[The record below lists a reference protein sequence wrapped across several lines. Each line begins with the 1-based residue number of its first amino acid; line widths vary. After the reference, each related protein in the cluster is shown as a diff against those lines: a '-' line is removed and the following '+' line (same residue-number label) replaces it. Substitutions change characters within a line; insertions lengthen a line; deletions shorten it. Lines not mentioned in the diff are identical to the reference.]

1 MFGFRIYLPMTASCG
16 VFVIC
21 VGLGLVAGGLSPNFI
36 YSGIAA
42 GFVAGFIGMIAAAI
56 IATRMKLGRPT
67 VLQLAMPSICAVVEV
82 ALLLALMPYLP
93 HDERTIFIVVL
104 AVVGVHFLPMM
115 LSYGPVIG
123 LLGAACAA
131 AAGIA
136 WLTPGETLPTI
147 LLVDGALK
155 IVFGIA
161 MLPALTRRPPSV
173 ETNEPA

>member
-1 MFGFRIYLPMTASCG
+1 MGGFRAYLPMTAPCG

-21 VGLGLVAGGLSPNFI
+21 VGFGLVAGGISSSLI

-56 IATRMKLGRPT
+56 IATRMRLGKPSL
-67 VLQLAMPSICAVVEV
+67 LQIVTPSICAAVEI
-82 ALLLALMPYLP
+82 ALLFALMPYLP

-115 LSYGPVIG
+115 VSYGPLIG
-123 LLGAACAA
+123 ALGAACAV

-136 WLTPGETLPTI
+136 WLTPGEPLSII
-147 LLVDGALK
+147 LIVDGVLK

-161 MLPALTRRPPSV
+161 MLPALARRPPSV
-173 ETNEPA
+173 AAQ